1 MKRQVASKK
10 MLATITR
17 DAMLPGT
24 ITPTG
29 WTPPTHPLSFAQW
42 QASGEALA
50 RVTANVRW
58 LIADWWAYGEHAYGE
73 RIEALRNGL
82 FGDLSFRTLKTYG
95 WVARSVAP
103 ISRLDVLSFKH
114 HMAVAALPPAMQRLL
129 LEHAASERLS
139 TRELRAIVAQER
151 RAHNGAAEAIAA
163 DAVAVSDGFAGCPDR
178 DGDGFPLPPVTDDAL
193 RARLNSAAVMLGRLI
208 NKPVE
213 KFLSVRPTPERLR
226 AIARFLETV
235 ADAVERKTISV
246 TEQEAH

>member
-1 MKRQVASKK
+1 MKRQAASEK

-29 WTPPTHPLSFAQW
+29 WMPPTHPLSFAQW
-42 QASGEALA
+42 QACGEALA

-73 RIEALRNGL
+73 RIEALRTGL
-82 FGDLSFRTLKTYG
+82 FGDLSFSTLRTYG
-95 WVARSVAP
+95 WVARSVPP

-114 HMAVAALPPAMQRLL
+114 HMAVAALPPVTQRLL
-129 LEHAASERLS
+129 LEQAACEGLS
-139 TRELRAIVAQER
+139 AAELRAEVR
-151 RAHNGAAEAIAA
+151 HWNGGEIPEIADA
-163 DAVAVSDGFAGCPDR
+163 DAVTDGFAGCPDR
-178 DGDGFPLPPVTDDAL
+178 DGDGFRLPPATDEAL
-193 RARLNSAAVMLGRLI
+193 RARLNSAAAMLGNLVG
-208 NKPVE
+208 KPVE

-235 ADAVERKTISV
+235 ADAVERIGTLD
-246 TEQEAH
+246 EAAS